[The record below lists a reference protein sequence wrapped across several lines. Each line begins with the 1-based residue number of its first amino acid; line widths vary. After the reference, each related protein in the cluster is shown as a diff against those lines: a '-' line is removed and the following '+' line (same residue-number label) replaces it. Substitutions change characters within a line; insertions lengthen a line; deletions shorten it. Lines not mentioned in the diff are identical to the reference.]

1 MWDVTCTDTFAPSF
15 LASAASEAGAVAALA
30 EERKKAKYQHLD
42 ALHMFVPFAAETT
55 GVFGALTRDFLKYIG
70 HMQSI
75 FGHRRAIVSLSSH
88 TVSMCVCNHP
98 ER

>member
-42 ALHMFVPFAAETT
+42 TLHMFVPFAVETT
-55 GVFGALTRDFLKYIG
+55 GVFGPLTRAFIKDIG
-70 HMQSI
+70 HRVFLATGERLSQSP
-75 FGHRRAIVSLSSH
+75 H
-88 TVSMCVCNHP
+88 TVCVCNHP